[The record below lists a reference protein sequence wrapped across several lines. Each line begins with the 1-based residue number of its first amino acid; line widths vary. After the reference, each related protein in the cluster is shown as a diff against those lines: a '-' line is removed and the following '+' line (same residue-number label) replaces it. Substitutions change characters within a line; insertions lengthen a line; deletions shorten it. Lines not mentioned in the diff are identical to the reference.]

1 MGPRSASTGGEFGTA
16 STAARTRSCSLLN
29 LGRSRS
35 LTARCTRTT
44 SAVRGDVAARRS
56 SPVGPTSDRVRCART
71 SERSVAGW
79 EATPPKCPGSSA
91 STARTAPASTGVERG
106 RRPEAATAAAP
117 RSSASRYGVRKVTAA
132 IPPAWPSAR
141 RAAMPIGLDET
152 TTDTGRS
159 GSPPFSRA
167 ISAASARWA
176 SAPYG
181 VVSTWIIVL

>member
-1 MGPRSASTGGEFGTA
+1 MAGTTVGPLGHAPPIDSTDRWTAESASAEPVIPAITERWWCSAMAWSRWAWPDERRWGRKRIVGPRSASTGGEVGMA
-16 STAARTRSCSLLN
+16 STAARTRSCSSLN

-106 RRPEAATAAAP
+106 RRPVEAMAAAP
-117 RSSASRYGVRKVTAA
+117 RSSASR
-132 IPPAWPSAR
+132 
-141 RAAMPIGLDET
+141 
-152 TTDTGRS
+152 
-159 GSPPFSRA
+159 
-167 ISAASARWA
+167 
-176 SAPYG
+176 
-181 VVSTWIIVL
+181 